1 MFSCYLDWEL
11 KPSEIVI
18 ELVTSNNDI
27 KHPKNC
33 LSERAEVVCIP
44 TTIISGTTLN
54 SRTLT

>member
-11 KPSEIVI
+11 KPSEIMI
-18 ELVTSNNDI
+18 ELITSNNDI
-27 KHPKNC
+27 EHPKNW

-44 TTIISGTTLN
+44 TTKISGTTLN